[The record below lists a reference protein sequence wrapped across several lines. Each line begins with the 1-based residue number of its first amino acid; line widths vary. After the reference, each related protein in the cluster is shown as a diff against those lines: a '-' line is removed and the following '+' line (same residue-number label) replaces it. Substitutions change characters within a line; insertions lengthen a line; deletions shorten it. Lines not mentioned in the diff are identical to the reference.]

1 MSPFCC
7 SQAEHLY
14 VCKRTSEE
22 ADQVKKLL
30 RSSILIAFALIV
42 GSMVAVLPG
51 YAASL
56 KSVFRA
62 MGRNPYWAPG
72 IHNIYRDQ
80 HCVPPASRSADLQ
93 REAQDWANRCTFS
106 HSGVAN
112 RGENLYWGPAGT
124 NLDSNWAAVR
134 WWYNEI
140 NQYNFGNPGFSQ
152 KTGHSTQVIWRD
164 SALIGCGRGLWTI
177 CLLGMSVLSTRELFR
192 SISGECT
199 AALQVIFV
207 HVPRAA
213 SALREVA
220 ACSGARDRRRV
231 PGTRASRAPRAG
243 QASRLQRHAQGR
255 LAPEVRSSWHGRSI
269 G

>member
-1 MSPFCC
+1 
-7 SQAEHLY
+7 
-14 VCKRTSEE
+14 
-22 ADQVKKLL
+22 VKKLL

-152 KTGHSTQVIWRD
+152 KTGHFTQVIWRD

-213 SALREVA
+213 SSMPPAYLMGLPLCEAV
-220 ACSGARDRRRV
+220 S
-231 PGTRASRAPRAG
+231 
-243 QASRLQRHAQGR
+243 LQRRITPIWFVGR
-255 LAPEVRSSWHGRSI
+255 NHRGVTGELEPAPDETRSTRHWA
-269 G
+269 

>member
-1 MSPFCC
+1 VRLRPLYRPDDHSFNEHMREAPMSPFCC

-152 KTGHSTQVIWRD
+152 KTGHFTQVIWRD
-164 SALIGCGRGLWTI
+164 STLIGCGRAVCGQYVYWV
-177 CLLGMSVLSTRELFR
+177 CRYYPPGNYLGQFP
-192 SISGECT
+192 
-199 AALQVIFV
+199 AN
-207 HVPRAA
+207 VP
-213 SALREVA
+213 
-220 ACSGARDRRRV
+220 
-231 PGTRASRAPRAG
+231 PRCK
-243 QASRLQRHAQGR
+243 
-255 LAPEVRSSWHGRSI
+255 
-269 G
+269 